1 MSSLGG
7 NPREIIPTLSLDN
20 VGRGISW
27 LEQVFGFGVES
38 SQASFGTTMVLGDQR
53 IAVSNSLSIAGAVR
67 LHHLALSVPEV
78 DEAMTD
84 CLLRGGK
91 LAKSMTPDGPLE
103 IPEFWES
110 GVRYVFFEGPE
121 GILIELCAKKKS
133 KSETTWGHSHLGV
146 MCQDVGKERQVF
158 ESLGCNR
165 VAEYQLNQPN
175 GTTHVTFLEFGR
187 SLVELFSGE
196 QTGLCNSLSGW
207 NGCAMQH

>member
-1 MSSLGG
+1 MSSSGG
-7 NPREIIPTLSLDN
+7 NPREIIPILSLDN

-38 SQASFGTTMVLGDQR
+38 SQASCGTTMVLGDQR
-53 IAVSNSLSIAGAVR
+53 IVVSNSLSIAGAVR

-78 DEAMTD
+78 DEAMAD

-91 LAKSMTPDGPLE
+91 LAESMTPDGPLE
-103 IPEFWES
+103 ISEFWEN

-121 GILIELCAKKKS
+121 GILIELCAKKNS
-133 KSETTWGHSHLGV
+133 KSENNWGHSHLGV
-146 MCQDVGKERQVF
+146 MCQDVEKERQAF
-158 ESLGCNR
+158 ESLSCNL

-196 QTGLCNSLSGW
+196 QTALSKPWVGW
-207 NGCAMQH
+207 NGCKMQN